1 MQRRLVLSDI
11 HGEYE
16 KLLKVFEKSGFDY
29 ENDFLIQLG
38 DVVDRG
44 KDSFKVIEE
53 LLKVK
58 NREFLKGNHD
68 DMFYQDLKK
77 GLPLPLFTQV
87 AKQTLES
94 YIRECAPHR
103 YLKMNSLYTYE
114 SDFVHSDMPKSHIDF
129 FENQKLYYILDNMC
143 FVHGGFNRHYPIAGQ
158 DELELIWDRDLLAS
172 ARSYASSAIGIFKI
186 KDGFSKVFLG
196 HTPVQAFGESTPQ
209 KYGPIIATDTGSGKG
224 GVLTIMDI
232 DTEEYWQSK

>member
-1 MQRRLVLSDI
+1 MRRLVLSDI

-16 KLLKVFEKSGFDY
+16 KLLEVFEKSEFDY

-77 GLPLPLFTQV
+77 GLPLPLFTQG

-103 YLKMNSLYTYE
+103 YLKMNSPYTYE

-143 FVHGGFNRHYPIAGQ
+143 FVHGGFNRHYPIAQQ
-158 DELELIWDRDLLAS
+158 DEIELIWDRDLLAS
-172 ARSYASSAIGIFKI
+172 ARTFSTSAIGPFKI
-186 KDGFSKVFLG
+186 KDGFSKVFVG

-209 KYGPIIATDTGSGKG
+209 KYGLIIATDTGSGKG
-224 GVLTIMDI
+224 GVLTLMDI